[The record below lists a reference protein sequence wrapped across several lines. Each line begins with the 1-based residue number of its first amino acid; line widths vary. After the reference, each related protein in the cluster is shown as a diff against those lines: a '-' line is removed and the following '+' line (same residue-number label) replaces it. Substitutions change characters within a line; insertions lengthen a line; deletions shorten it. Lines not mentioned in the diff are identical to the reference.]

1 MLLPMKWLQKYIT
14 LDNPD
19 VQAYAKSMIMAG
31 NAVEDVKDLG
41 AEIDK
46 VVVGRIL
53 EVVKH
58 PDSDHLSVCQVDVG
72 QEEPVQIVTG
82 ANNMQAGDYVPVA
95 LDGSHLPGGVKIKK
109 GKLRGVVSN
118 GMMCS
123 GEELGVPQEVY
134 PSNTDHGLLIL
145 QGEPT
150 IGEDIKPVLGLDEQV
165 VDFEILANR
174 PDCLSI
180 LGLAYESAAA
190 ADS

>member
-72 QEEPVQIVTG
+72 QVQSCLKSMG
-82 ANNMQAGDYVPVA
+82 VA
-95 LDGSHLPGGVKIKK
+95 L
-109 GKLRGVVSN
+109 
-118 GMMCS
+118 
-123 GEELGVPQEVY
+123 E
-134 PSNTDHGLLIL
+134 
-145 QGEPT
+145 
-150 IGEDIKPVLGLDEQV
+150 
-165 VDFEILANR
+165 A
-174 PDCLSI
+174 
-180 LGLAYESAAA
+180 
-190 ADS
+190 

>member
-1 MLLPMKWLQKYIT
+1 M
-14 LDNPD
+14 
-19 VQAYAKSMIMAG
+19 
-31 NAVEDVKDLG
+31 EDVKDLG
-41 AEIDK
+41 AEIDH

-53 EVVKH
+53 EVAKH
-58 PDSDHLSVCQVDVG
+58 PDSDHLVRLPG
-72 QEEPVQIVTG
+72 GRGPGGTG
-82 ANNMQAGDYVPVA
+82 ADRDRRKQHAGGDYVPVA

-150 IGEDIKPVLGLDEQV
+150 IGEDIKPGARLGRAGGGLRNPGQP
-165 VDFEILANR
+165 

-180 LGLAYESAAA
+180 LGLA
-190 ADS
+190 